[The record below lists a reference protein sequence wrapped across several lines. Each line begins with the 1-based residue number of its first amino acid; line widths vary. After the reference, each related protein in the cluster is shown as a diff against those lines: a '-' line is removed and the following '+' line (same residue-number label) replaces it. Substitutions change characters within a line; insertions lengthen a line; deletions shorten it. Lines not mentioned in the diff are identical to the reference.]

1 MSVIDTIIKE
11 KRHVKKSDGY
21 HPVSQWTSSDT
32 VEMPNGKTLTENTV
46 ELTQAEY
53 DALDDSKLT
62 DGVDYYTTDTQK
74 HIRNG
79 VEYGGSGG
87 SSIELDTTLSIEGMA
102 ADAKAVGDAIINVD
116 NKIGEINSFIRYNP
130 ETDMLQ
136 IRDTEGN
143 WHDWASGGL
152 QVLDLLTLNANDW
165 TTSDSTAGTT
175 LTVSP
180 FTLTS
185 TDKSDVTSQYSYCK
199 TVKAYDLTG
208 KNKLE
213 FTCSG
218 WHVSFGAVQIIN
230 AETGS
235 IAYEYMNSKVTNGV
249 INEVLELP
257 TLSGN
262 YYIRLKSGVYNNDN
276 AQTVK
281 VTVFRLTA

>member
-1 MSVIDTIIKE
+1 MGIIAKND
-11 KRHVKKSDGY
+11 VF
-21 HPVSQWTSSDT
+21 
-32 VEMPNGKTLTENTV
+32 
-46 ELTQAEY
+46 
-53 DALDDSKLT
+53 
-62 DGVDYYTTDTQK
+62 
-74 HIRNG
+74 
-79 VEYGGSGG
+79 YGGGG
-87 SSIELDTTLSIEGMA
+87 DNIELDATLSIAGMA

-130 ETDMLQ
+130 DTDMLQ
-136 IRDTEGN
+136 IKDAEGN

-152 QVLDLLTLNANDW
+152 QVLDLLTLSKDEW
-165 TTSDSTAGTT
+165 TTSDSVATT
-175 LTVSP
+175 TVTVSP

-185 TDKSDVTSQYSYCK
+185 AYRTDATSQLSYCK
-199 TVKAYDLTG
+199 TVKAYNLTG

-235 IAYEYMNSKVTNGV
+235 IAYEYTNSKVTNGV

-262 YYIRLKSGVYNNDN
+262 YYIRLKSGVYNGAN

>member
-1 MSVIDTIIKE
+1 MGMI
-11 KRHVKKSDGY
+11 Y
-21 HPVSQWTSSDT
+21 Y
-32 VEMPNGKTLTENTV
+32 NGLP
-46 ELTQAEY
+46 Y
-53 DALDDSKLT
+53 C
-62 DGVDYYTTDTQK
+62 G
-74 HIRNG
+74 
-79 VEYGGSGG
+79 GG
-87 SSIELDTTLSIEGMA
+87 SSSPSAEKELTYAEYLALTEEEKNNGTTYYITDAGSTSVQPSIEVDTTLSVEGAA
-102 ADAKAVGDAIINVD
+102 ADAKAVGDAIA
-116 NKIGEINSFIRYNP
+116 ELRALINSINIQYLNTG
-130 ETDMLQ
+130 EDMVQ
-136 IRDTEGN
+136 IKDADGN
-143 WHDWASGGL
+143 WHDYASGGL
-152 QVLDLLTLNANDW
+152 QVLDLLTLAKDDW

-235 IAYEYMNSKVTNGV
+235 IAYEYTNSKVTNGV

-262 YYIRLKSGVYNNDN
+262 YYIRLKSGVYNNAN